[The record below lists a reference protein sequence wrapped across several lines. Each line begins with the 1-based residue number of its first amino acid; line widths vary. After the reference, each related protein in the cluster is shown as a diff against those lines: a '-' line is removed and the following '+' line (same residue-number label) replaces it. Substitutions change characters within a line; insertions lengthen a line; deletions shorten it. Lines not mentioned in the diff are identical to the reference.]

1 MKQTIDISTSSIL
14 KFIFIVLALA
24 VLYYVRDVLI
34 MIFVALVLAIALD
47 RPIDFLCDKK
57 VPRLL
62 AAILV
67 YFLLFSVLGLIF
79 YLVFPVLAEQIKN
92 LANNYSFYLDRI
104 NRLQAQAGF
113 INLKEIFL
121 QLPERLV
128 ASAQTVTGTLIAI
141 FGGLMS
147 FLTII
152 VVAIFFNAQEKG
164 VKKFIFYLTPHKHQ
178 PYVFNVFEKIQ
189 QKVGGWLWGRVII
202 SFIMGAMVSAGL
214 FLLGV
219 KYAVLLGALAFLF
232 GFIPMIGPIVASIP
246 AILLGLSMSP
256 VQGLLV
262 ALIYIFIYSLFEN
275 FVLIPVFMKKA
286 VDLNPALIFIVILL
300 GGKMAGTWGALLA
313 IPVAG
318 IISVFVEDYM
328 QQQRMKKDGEKII

>member
-202 SFIMGAMVSAGL
+202 SLIMGAMVSAGL